1 MDFAGPFLLILFLM
15 LVIVRIDDN
24 TGMPTMEHTLHML
37 LRKATNITLPMDVY
51 EQAKKLGLNLSRAC
65 EQALRG
71 AIRAEQERRWAVEHA
86 AFIEA
91 HNAFVEK
98 NGLPLDEHRMF

>member
-1 MDFAGPFLLILFLM
+1 MRM
-15 LVIVRIDDN
+15 NNN
-24 TGMPTMEHTLHML
+24 TGMPIMEHILEMPP
-37 LRKATNITLPMDVY
+37 RKATNITLPMEVY
-51 EQAKKLGLNLSRAC
+51 EQAKTLGINLSRAC
-65 EQALRG
+65 EQALRVS
-71 AIRAEQERRWAVEHA
+71 IRAEQERRWAAEHA

>member
-1 MDFAGPFLLILFLM
+1 MRM
-15 LVIVRIDDN
+15 SSN
-24 TGMPTMEHTLHML
+24 TRMPIMEHVLEIRP
-37 LRKATNITLPMDVY
+37 RKATNITLPAEVH
-51 EQAKKLGLNLSRAC
+51 EQAKALGINLSRAC
-65 EQALRG
+65 EQALRA
-71 AIRAEQERRWAVEHA
+71 AIRAEQERRWAIEHA